1 MSGALGTRFSA
12 VESAVSFSGKRK
24 RSTAD
29 TYGSLRA

>member
-1 MSGALGTRFSA
+1 MSGTLGTRAA

-29 TYGSLRA
+29 SDGSLRA